1 MATHVPVIIDEIFGE
16 LILPS
21 GEERWVV
28 IHTKPRC
35 EKRLADYA
43 RKNSIHYYLPQIESK
58 RVYQKRKV
66 SFMKPMFPGY
76 LFIVLDIFKK
86 HTLTISGYC
95 VGFVKVP
102 DQRELL
108 DELQRLYYS
117 RNKKV
122 DMTNT
127 IWLSKGLEVEIVKGP
142 LKGMTGVVENH
153 QKLDEVRLQVNIL
166 RQAVMVKINPAHV
179 KILGEYEIIEE

>member
-1 MATHVPVIIDEIFGE
+1 MIIDEIFGE
-16 LILPS
+16 LALPT

-35 EKRLADYA
+35 EKKLADYA
-43 RKNSIHYYLPQIESK
+43 RKNSIQYYLPQIESK

-66 SFMKPMFPGY
+66 THTKPMFPGY
-76 LFIVLDIFKK
+76 LFTVIDIPKRQ
-86 HTLTISGYC
+86 TLTISGLC

-102 DQRELL
+102 DQRELV

-117 RNKKV
+117 RNKQV

-127 IWLSKGLEVEIVKGP
+127 VWLSKGLEVEIIKGA
-142 LKGMTGVVENH
+142 LKGMRGVVENH
-153 QKLDEVRLQVNIL
+153 QKLNEVRLQVNIL
-166 RQAVMVKINPAHV
+166 RQAVMVKIDPAHV